1 MKVLVLGSIN
11 MDLVVKT
18 PRLPQAGETL
28 IGHEFFSTFGGKGAN
43 QAVAL
48 ARLGIPVAFIG
59 KVGGDDFGETLQLAL
74 HAAKVETTGLGVDPE
89 VNSGVASIVVS
100 ATGENTIACAAGANS
115 TVGEME
121 LAYLRQQLPE
131 AAWLIMD
138 LGIPMAVVGE
148 AIAAAQAAQVP
159 VLIDPAPATE
169 PLPLEFCTGIEILTP
184 NEVEASQLVG
194 FPVRDPE
201 SAAAAAAV
209 IQGWGITTVLITLGG
224 QGVWWAGPEGAQLIP
239 ALPVEVVD
247 TVAAGD
253 AFNGALIAALVE
265 GKTVGEAIAWG
276 NAAGAL
282 AVTKSG
288 AQPSLPSRATL
299 LDFLS

>member
-1 MKVLVLGSIN
+1 MQVLVLGSIN

-74 HAAKVETTGLGVDPE
+74 HAAGVETAGLGVTPE

-115 TVGEME
+115 TVGKTE
-121 LAYLRQQLPE
+121 LAYLRQMLPQ
-131 AAWLIMD
+131 AAWLMMD

-148 AIAAAQAAQVP
+148 AIALAQAAHVP

-169 PLPLEFCTGIEILTP
+169 PLPLELCAGINILTP

-201 SAAAAAAV
+201 TAAAAAV
-209 IQGWGITTVLITLGG
+209 VIQSWGIATVLITLGG

-239 ALPVEVVD
+239 ALAVEVVD

-265 GKTVGEAIAWG
+265 GKSVREAIIWG

-288 AQPSLPSRATL
+288 AQPSLPTHTTL
-299 LDFLS
+299 LNFLG